1 MTISISFRDI
11 LDDPRFDQVEALEN
25 HRRLLLKQTERL
37 AQLLKTI
44 DNTIR
49 RLTEYDMTLTDE
61 EMYEGFTKEQ
71 IERYKREARERYD
84 PGLVQET
91 EQRVRKMSKGQ
102 WNALK
107 EEGEQVTRA
116 IAEVMDEAPDDPKVQ
131 ALIARHHV
139 MIEQFYACSA
149 EMYRG
154 LGQLYV
160 THDEF
165 RAYYEKYGSGL
176 ADFMQA
182 AMAHYADH
190 VLAQGE

>member
-1 MTISISFRDI
+1 
-11 LDDPRFDQVEALEN
+11 
-25 HRRLLLKQTERL
+25 
-37 AQLLKTI
+37 
-44 DNTIR
+44 
-49 RLTEYDMTLTDE
+49 MTLTDE

-71 IERYKREARERYD
+71 IERYKREVRERYD
-84 PGLVQET
+84 PNLVQES
-91 EQRVRKMSKGQ
+91 ERRVRNMSKAQ
-102 WNALK
+102 WKALK

-116 IAEVMDEAPDDPKVQ
+116 IAAVMDEAPDDPNVQ
-131 ALIARHHV
+131 ALIARHHA
-139 MIEQFYACSA
+139 MIDQFYACSA

-165 RAYYEKYGSGL
+165 RAYYEKYGPGL

-190 VLAQGE
+190 ILAQGE

>member
-1 MTISISFRDI
+1 
-11 LDDPRFDQVEALEN
+11 
-25 HRRLLLKQTERL
+25 
-37 AQLLKTI
+37 
-44 DNTIR
+44 
-49 RLTEYDMTLTDE
+49 MTLTDE

-71 IERYKREARERYD
+71 IERYQREVRERYD
-84 PGLVQET
+84 PKLVQET

-102 WNALK
+102 WKALK
-107 EEGEQVTRA
+107 EEGERVTRA

-131 ALIARHHV
+131 TLIARHHA

-165 RAYYEKYGSGL
+165 RAYYQKYGPGL

-190 VLAQGE
+190 VLARGE